1 MGGISMYKGGSGGKS
16 LCLKLDFCV
25 NIDTYVLTWKTCW
38 KYEDCLPMD
47 WLFDSLDWID
57 EKWNEMSS
65 WVDEQIAKLMAFLG
79 FPTLNFFVTW
89 DWFETICITDGLSTV
104 GKNYDAGALEA
115 AGLQSDDRFK
125 SNVWRLDSTGVTLG
139 YPKGDL
145 YASTNPWVCMLPG
158 MSHWDVAV
166 SLGELDDAADA
177 GIEAT
182 SGFDS
187 LPKWDG
193 DIKQILLNTGY
204 IWEVYLQ
211 SETINEFV
219 MKVAEGV
226 NDACGG
232 FWDLKLVEDPL
243 DPSRLMVVDMKA
255 VNELTTIP
263 VLDLGTV
270 SGDYSLGGDEGV
282 HGRSIARSWGMKT
295 DIDDSLK
302 HSIMMGSNGKD
313 GTGQNTNESVKV
325 WKMYG
330 GSVTDRIYKDLSPS
344 CECAEESKAS
354 NNKDCKGGDVEEK
367 SPSDIEG
374 DLGKAMEELS
384 DDITDE
390 SIDTANSALR
400 TYYSGA
406 NEQAAAVPDKQT
418 VIPIGFE
425 CTFDGI
431 GSLYWGESFA
441 VKQIVD
447 NNLLPKGHRFMIV
460 DIAHSIDRTDWTT
473 SIETSMILA
482 TGKSTPRYSGGASG
496 GTSGGSK
503 KSTHSP
509 KTNKTKNPALR
520 QPIANKLRECMD
532 DLGSNIIEKGVEI
545 DNGGDISTCL
555 RDYACSFF
563 TYISKNYPELTIR
576 VTGANDAFHHKLS
589 YTSSHTSGDGLDFV
603 VTPWS
608 KDAQNKI
615 NKALGGFH
623 KAAPSKYHWIDEYAR
638 MTAKASGKHFHMR
651 CGVDARVE
659 KSVGHGKKAIA
670 DSGVQK
676 INVTPMA

>member
-47 WLFDSLDWID
+47 WLFDSLDRID

-187 LPKWDG
+187 MGKWDG
-193 DIKQILLNTGY
+193 DIKQILLNTGFL
-204 IWEVYLQ
+204 WEAYL
-211 SETINEFV
+211 SAETISEYV

-325 WKMYG
+325 
-330 GSVTDRIYKDLSPS
+330 
-344 CECAEESKAS
+344 
-354 NNKDCKGGDVEEK
+354 
-367 SPSDIEG
+367 
-374 DLGKAMEELS
+374 
-384 DDITDE
+384 
-390 SIDTANSALR
+390 
-400 TYYSGA
+400 
-406 NEQAAAVPDKQT
+406 
-418 VIPIGFE
+418 
-425 CTFDGI
+425 
-431 GSLYWGESFA
+431 
-441 VKQIVD
+441 
-447 NNLLPKGHRFMIV
+447 
-460 DIAHSIDRTDWTT
+460 
-473 SIETSMILA
+473 
-482 TGKSTPRYSGGASG
+482 
-496 GTSGGSK
+496 
-503 KSTHSP
+503 
-509 KTNKTKNPALR
+509 
-520 QPIANKLRECMD
+520 
-532 DLGSNIIEKGVEI
+532 
-545 DNGGDISTCL
+545 
-555 RDYACSFF
+555 
-563 TYISKNYPELTIR
+563 YI
-576 VTGANDAFHHKLS
+576 
-589 YTSSHTSGDGLDFV
+589 
-603 VTPWS
+603 
-608 KDAQNKI
+608 KI
-615 NKALGGFH
+615 
-623 KAAPSKYHWIDEYAR
+623 
-638 MTAKASGKHFHMR
+638 
-651 CGVDARVE
+651 
-659 KSVGHGKKAIA
+659 
-670 DSGVQK
+670 
-676 INVTPMA
+676 

>member
-1 MGGISMYKGGSGGKS
+1 MGISIYRGGTNDKS
-16 LCLKLDFCV
+16 LCIQWDMCIYIPWV
-25 NIDTYVLTWKTCW
+25 YSSCW
-38 KYEDCLPMD
+38 SYGPACQSME
-47 WLFDSLDWID
+47 WLYDSLDWV
-57 EKWNEMSS
+57 EKKWNELSS

-115 AGLQSDDRFK
+115 AGLQSDDRFSK
-125 SNVWRLDSTGVTLG
+125 NVWRLDSTGVTLG
-139 YPKGDL
+139 YPSGDL
-145 YASTNPWVCMLPG
+145 YASSNPWVCMLPG

-166 SLGELDDAADA
+166 SLNELDDAADA

-187 LPKWDG
+187 MAKWDG
-193 DIKQILLNTGY
+193 DIKQIMLNTGFL
-204 IWEVYLQ
+204 WEAYL
-211 SETINEFV
+211 SAETISEYV

-232 FWDLKLVEDPL
+232 FWDMKLVEDPL

-255 VNELTTIP
+255 VNELSSIP
-263 VLDLGTV
+263 MLDLGTV
-270 SGDYSLGGDEGV
+270 SGDYSVGYDGGM
-282 HGRSIARSWGMKT
+282 HGRSVARSWGMKT

-302 HSIMMGSNGKD
+302 HSIMMGSNAD
-313 GTGQNTNESVKV
+313 DDAAQNTNEPIKV

-330 GSVTDRIYKDLSPS
+330 SAVTDRLYKGLKAN
-344 CECAEESKAS
+344 CECADESKVK
-354 NNKDCKGGDVEEK
+354 NNTDCGSDTEEK
-367 SPSDIEG
+367 SDADIEG

-390 SIDTANSALR
+390 SIDTANSALK
-400 TYYSGA
+400 TYYSGK
-406 NEQAAAVPDKQT
+406 NEQASSTDKQT
-418 VIPIGFE
+418 VIPVGFE
-425 CTFDGI
+425 CVFDGI

-447 NNLLPKGHRFMIV
+447 NNLLPKGHRFMIT
-460 DIAHSIDRTDWTT
+460 DIAHSVNRTDWTT
-473 SIETSMILA
+473 SIETRMILA
-482 TGKSTPRYSGGASG
+482 TGKSSPRYTGGG
-496 GTSGGSK
+496 GGGSSSGGSK
-503 KSTHSP
+503 KSSHNS
-509 KTNKTKNPALR
+509 KTKKSKNPALR
-520 QPIANKLRECMD
+520 QPVANELRKCMD
-532 DLGSNIIEKGVEI
+532 DLGSNIVEKGVEI
-545 DNGGDISTCL
+545 DNGGDITTCL

-563 TYISKNYPELTIR
+563 THISKNYPDLKIR
-576 VTGANDAFHHKLS
+576 VTGANDAFHHGLS
-589 YTSSHTSGDGLDFV
+589 YKSSHTSGDGLDFV

-608 KDAQNKI
+608 KSTQKKI

-623 KAAPSKYHWIDEYAR
+623 KGAPSKYHWIDEYER

-659 KSVGHGKKAIA
+659 KSIGHGKKAIA
-670 DSGVQK
+670 DASVPKLTVQ
-676 INVTPMA
+676 PYA